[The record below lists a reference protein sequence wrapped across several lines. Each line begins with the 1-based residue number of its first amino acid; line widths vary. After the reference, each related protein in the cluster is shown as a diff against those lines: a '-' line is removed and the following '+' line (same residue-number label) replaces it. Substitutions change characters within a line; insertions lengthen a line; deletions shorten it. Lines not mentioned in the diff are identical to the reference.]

1 MEQTEKKRKHSLRG
15 WLFLLIPLVMLIL
28 IGGFAWQRYGPTKE
42 KADLDSY
49 FAASVSADAADL
61 AGQPGEKLALVL
73 NNELLGYYGYKEND
87 TIYICLELVQKKI
100 NSRFYWDKN
109 EQLLIYT
116 LPTES
121 VKDTSG
127 ANTKNIN
134 GKIYISLACVQNFT
148 NIEYTE
154 YDSPDRLVINSE
166 WGEVSCADTKGKT
179 AIRLLGGPKSP
190 VLTEVEAGTKLTW
203 IDDAGK
209 WSHVK
214 TEDGYIGYVKKSALN
229 TVYTEERSRDFS
241 YPEYSSLKRDHKI
254 NLTWFNV
261 SVQDANSKFTDILS
275 TASGVN
281 VISPTWVTLSDNAGN
296 VSSIADS
303 SCVQAAHEQGVEVWM
318 LVSNIVNAETTDIDT
333 TQILTHT
340 SIRETAENNILSVAL
355 ANGVDGINIDLEGMS
370 SEVGDSYIQF
380 IREMSVLCRN
390 NGLVLSVDVPPLF
403 AMTEFYDR
411 AEMSEV
417 ADYVIVMAYD
427 EHYAGSEAGSVAS
440 LSYSE
445 ESVTNMLKEVS
456 ADKLIL
462 GIPFYTR
469 LWAVGSDGSVS
480 STAYGMEAISSLLA
494 SKGVSANPDE
504 STGQNYAEYTENGIS
519 YQVWLEDAGSVGE
532 RMQVMQNHSLAGVA
546 SWAAGYETEDI
557 WQVIQQYLQ

>member
-1 MEQTEKKRKHSLRG
+1 MAQTEKKRKHSLRG
-15 WLFLLIPLVMLIL
+15 WIFILVPLVIL
-28 IGGFAWQRYGPTKE
+28 IVIGVFAWQRYGPTGE

-49 FAASVSADAADL
+49 FAASVSADADILAD
-61 AGQPGEKLALVL
+61 QPGEKLALVL

-87 TIYICLELVQKKI
+87 TLYISLELVQQKI

-121 VKDTSG
+121 AKDIAG
-127 ANTKNIN
+127 EYTKNIN

-148 NIEYTE
+148 NIDYTE
-154 YDSPDRLVINSE
+154 YSDPNRLVINSE
-166 WGEVSCADTKGKT
+166 WGEISYADTKGKT
-179 AIRLLGGPKSP
+179 ALRILGGPKSP
-190 VLTEVEAGTKLTW
+190 VLTELEAGTKLTW

-229 TVYTEERSRDFS
+229 TLYTEEKSREFS
-241 YPEYSSLKRDHKI
+241 EPDYTSLKRDHKI

-261 SVQDANSKFTDILS
+261 SVQDANTKFADVLAS
-275 TASGVN
+275 ASGVN
-281 VISPTWVTLSDNAGN
+281 VISPTWVTFADNAGN

-303 SCVQAAHEQGVEVWM
+303 SCVQAAHEQGIEVWM
-318 LVSNIVNAETTDIDT
+318 LVSNIVNTDTSDVDT
-333 TQILTHT
+333 TYILTHT
-340 SIRETAENNILSVAL
+340 SIREKVEKNILSVAL
-355 ANGVDGINIDLEGMS
+355 ANGVDGINVDLEGMS

-411 AEMSEV
+411 AEMNEV

-427 EHYAGSEAGSVAS
+427 EHYSGSEAGSVAS
-440 LSYSE
+440 ISYSE

-480 STAYGMEAISSLLA
+480 STAYGMEAINTLLA
-494 SKGVSANPDE
+494 SKGVSASVDE
-504 STGQNYAEYTENGIS
+504 STGQNYAEYTENGMT

-532 RMQVMQNHSLAGVA
+532 RMQVMQNHSLAGIA

>member
-1 MEQTEKKRKHSLRG
+1 MAQTEKKRKHSLRG
-15 WLFLLIPLVMLIL
+15 WIFILVPLVIL
-28 IGGFAWQRYGPTKE
+28 IVIGVFAWQRYGPTGE

-49 FAASVSADAADL
+49 FAASVSADADILAD
-61 AGQPGEKLALVL
+61 QPGEKLALVL

-87 TIYICLELVQKKI
+87 TLYISLELVQQKI

-121 VKDTSG
+121 AKDIAG
-127 ANTKNIN
+127 EYTKNIN

-148 NIEYTE
+148 NIDYTE
-154 YDSPDRLVINSE
+154 YSDPNRLVINSE
-166 WGEVSCADTKGKT
+166 WGEISYADTKGKT
-179 AIRLLGGPKSP
+179 ALRILGGPKSP
-190 VLTEVEAGTKLTW
+190 VLTELEAGTKLTW

-229 TVYTEERSRDFS
+229 TIYTEEKSRGFS
-241 YPEYSSLKRDHKI
+241 DPDYTSLKRDHKI

-261 SVQDANSKFTDILS
+261 SVQDANTKFADVLAS
-275 TASGVN
+275 ASGVN
-281 VISPTWVTLSDNAGN
+281 VISPTWVTFADNAGN

-303 SCVQAAHEQGVEVWM
+303 SCVQAAHEQGIEVWM
-318 LVSNIVNAETTDIDT
+318 LVSNIVNSDTSDVDT
-333 TQILTHT
+333 TYILTHT
-340 SIRETAENNILSVAL
+340 SIRETVEKNILSVAL
-355 ANGVDGINIDLEGMS
+355 ANGVDGINVDLEGMS

-403 AMTEFYDR
+403 SMTEFYDR
-411 AEMSEV
+411 AEMNEV

-427 EHYAGSEAGSVAS
+427 EHYSGSEAGSVAS
-440 LSYSE
+440 ISYSE

-480 STAYGMEAISSLLA
+480 STAYGMEAINTLLA
-494 SKGVSANPDE
+494 SKGVSASVDE
-504 STGQNYAEYTENGIS
+504 STGQNYAEYTENGMT

-532 RMQVMQNHSLAGVA
+532 RMQVMQNHSLAGIA

>member
-1 MEQTEKKRKHSLRG
+1 MAQTEKKRKHSLRG
-15 WLFLLIPLVMLIL
+15 WIFILVPLVIL
-28 IGGFAWQRYGPTKE
+28 IVIGVFAWQRYGPTGE

-49 FAASVSADAADL
+49 FAASVSADADILAD
-61 AGQPGEKLALVL
+61 QPGEKLALVL

-87 TIYICLELVQKKI
+87 TLYISLELVQQKI

-121 VKDTSG
+121 AKDIAG
-127 ANTKNIN
+127 EYTKNIN

-148 NIEYTE
+148 NIDYTE
-154 YDSPDRLVINSE
+154 YSDPNRLVINSE
-166 WGEVSCADTKGKT
+166 WGEISYADTKGKT
-179 AIRLLGGPKSP
+179 ALRILGGPKSP
-190 VLTEVEAGTKLTW
+190 VLTELEAGTKLTW

-229 TVYTEERSRDFS
+229 TIYTEEKSREFS
-241 YPEYSSLKRDHKI
+241 DPDYTSLKRDHKI

-261 SVQDANSKFTDILS
+261 SVQDANTKFADVLAS
-275 TASGVN
+275 ASGVN
-281 VISPTWVTLSDNAGN
+281 VISPTWVTFADNAGN

-303 SCVQAAHEQGVEVWM
+303 SCVQAAHEQGIEVWM
-318 LVSNIVNAETTDIDT
+318 LVSNIVNSDTSDVDT
-333 TQILTHT
+333 TYILTHT
-340 SIRETAENNILSVAL
+340 SIRETVEKNILSVAL
-355 ANGVDGINIDLEGMS
+355 ANGVDGINVDLEGMS

-411 AEMSEV
+411 AEMNEV

-427 EHYAGSEAGSVAS
+427 EHYSGSEAGSVAS
-440 LSYSE
+440 ISYSE

-480 STAYGMEAISSLLA
+480 STAYGMEAINTLLA
-494 SKGVSANPDE
+494 SKGVSASVDE
-504 STGQNYAEYTENGIS
+504 STGQNYAEYTENGMT

-532 RMQVMQNHSLAGVA
+532 RMQVMQNHSLAGIA

>member
-1 MEQTEKKRKHSLRG
+1 MAQTEKKRKHSLRG
-15 WLFLLIPLVMLIL
+15 WIFILVPLVIL
-28 IGGFAWQRYGPTKE
+28 IVIGVFAWQRYGPTGE

-49 FAASVSADAADL
+49 FAASVSADADILAD
-61 AGQPGEKLALVL
+61 QPGEKLALVL

-87 TIYICLELVQKKI
+87 TLYISLELVQQKI

-121 VKDTSG
+121 AKDIAG
-127 ANTKNIN
+127 EYTKNIN

-148 NIEYTE
+148 NIDYTE
-154 YDSPDRLVINSE
+154 YSDPNRLVINSE
-166 WGEVSCADTKGKT
+166 WGEISYADTKGKT
-179 AIRLLGGPKSP
+179 ALRILGGPKSP
-190 VLTEVEAGTKLTW
+190 VLTELEAGTKLTW

-229 TVYTEERSRDFS
+229 TIYTEEKSREFS
-241 YPEYSSLKRDHKI
+241 EPDYTSLKRDHKI

-261 SVQDANSKFTDILS
+261 AVQDANTKFADVLAS
-275 TASGVN
+275 ASGVN
-281 VISPTWVTLSDNAGN
+281 VISPTWVTFADNAGN

-303 SCVQAAHEQGVEVWM
+303 SCVQAAHEQGIEVWM
-318 LVSNIVNAETTDIDT
+318 LVSNIVNTDTSDVDT
-333 TQILTHT
+333 TYILTHT
-340 SIRETAENNILSVAL
+340 SIREKVEKNILSVAL
-355 ANGVDGINIDLEGMS
+355 ANGVDGINVDLEGMS

-411 AEMSEV
+411 AEMNEV

-427 EHYAGSEAGSVAS
+427 EHYSGSEAGSVAS
-440 LSYSE
+440 ISYSE

-480 STAYGMEAISSLLA
+480 STAYGMEAINTLLA
-494 SKGVSANPDE
+494 SKGVSASVDE
-504 STGQNYAEYTENGIS
+504 STGQNYAEYTENGMT

-532 RMQVMQNHSLAGVA
+532 RMQVMQNHSLAGIA

>member
-1 MEQTEKKRKHSLRG
+1 MAQTEKKRKHSLRG
-15 WLFLLIPLVMLIL
+15 WIFILVPLVIL
-28 IGGFAWQRYGPTKE
+28 IVIGVFAWQRYGPTGE

-49 FAASVSADAADL
+49 FAASVSADADILAD
-61 AGQPGEKLALVL
+61 QPGEKLALVL

-87 TIYICLELVQKKI
+87 TLYISLELVQQKI

-121 VKDTSG
+121 AKDIAG
-127 ANTKNIN
+127 EYTKNIN
-134 GKIYISLACVQNFT
+134 GKVYISLACVQNFT
-148 NIEYTE
+148 NIDYTE
-154 YDSPDRLVINSE
+154 YSDPNRLVINSE
-166 WGEVSCADTKGKT
+166 WGEISYADTKGKT
-179 AIRLLGGPKSP
+179 ALRILGGPKSP
-190 VLTEVEAGTKLTW
+190 VLTELEAGTKLTW

-229 TVYTEERSRDFS
+229 TLYTEEKSREFS
-241 YPEYSSLKRDHKI
+241 DPDYTSLKRDHKI

-261 SVQDANSKFTDILS
+261 AVQDANTKFADVLAS
-275 TASGVN
+275 ASGVN
-281 VISPTWVTLSDNAGN
+281 VISPTWVTFADNAGN

-303 SCVQAAHEQGVEVWM
+303 SSVQAAHEQGIEVWM
-318 LVSNIVNAETTDIDT
+318 LVSNIVNSDTSDVDT
-333 TQILTHT
+333 TYILTHT
-340 SIRETAENNILSVAL
+340 SIRETVEKNILSVAL
-355 ANGVDGINIDLEGMS
+355 ANGVDGINVDLEGMS

-411 AEMSEV
+411 AEMNEV

-427 EHYAGSEAGSVAS
+427 EHYSGSEAGSVAS
-440 LSYSE
+440 ISYSE

-480 STAYGMEAISSLLA
+480 STAYGMEAINTLLA
-494 SKGVSANPDE
+494 SKGVSASVDE
-504 STGQNYAEYTENGIS
+504 STGQNYAEYTENGMT

-532 RMQVMQNHSLAGVA
+532 RMQVMQNHSLAGIA